1 MPAPIVFLD
10 TETTGL
16 GPDDEPWEIAAIR
29 RDPDGTETE
38 LEMFVEHDTSRIPN
52 LPQRFRIDW
61 ATRYDPED
69 AVSRDD
75 AGSKLGGLLDRPGG
89 FERCVIVASNPAF
102 DLRMIEPL
110 IRMNGFELDDL
121 THYRPVDVGALAFG
135 HLAARAAAGAP
146 VPESVR
152 HPRRGMP
159 WSSDDLSRA
168 LGIDPDDFDRH
179 TAMGDV
185 RWVKAI
191 YDIVTGPSA

>member
-38 LEMFVEHDTSRIPN
+38 LDMFVEHDTSRIPN

-102 DLRMIEPL
+102 GVGVSGPWAEVAGSDGRSHFRYEVDTA
-110 IRMNGFELDDL
+110 NGR
-121 THYRPVDVGALAFG
+121 T
-135 HLAARAAAGAP
+135 RAAAATIDRLEIDRISVGP
-146 VPESVR
+146 VQAVVLDDTALSGTLIGMSFLR
-152 HPRRGMP
+152 QLRRFGVEAGT
-159 WSSDDLSRA
+159 LI
-168 LGIDPDDFDRH
+168 LEQ
-179 TAMGDV
+179 
-185 RWVKAI
+185 
-191 YDIVTGPSA
+191 